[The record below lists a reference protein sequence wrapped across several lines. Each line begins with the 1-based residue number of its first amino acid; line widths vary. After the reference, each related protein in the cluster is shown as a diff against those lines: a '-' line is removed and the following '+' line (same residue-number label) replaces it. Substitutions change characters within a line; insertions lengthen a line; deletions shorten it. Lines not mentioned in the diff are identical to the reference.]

1 MPIEKS
7 KLAHAITA
15 HFNAL
20 KTQSI
25 EVPEWGENGLP
36 ALLYF
41 DPVTVGER
49 IELEQ
54 YEEDYLVRV
63 LIKKACLPDGTPAFT
78 LADRALLL
86 HGASAAVVSRIANR
100 ILVADSLDPKLTGS
114 FRRRA
119 RQRRP
124 LKCGLSD

>member
-1 MPIEKS
+1 MPATKS
-7 KLAHAITA
+7 KIANAISA

-20 KTQSI
+20 KAQSI
-25 EVPEWGENGLP
+25 EVPEWKENGLP
-36 ALLYF
+36 TLLYF

-63 LIKKACLPDGTPAFT
+63 LIKKAQLPDGSPAFT

-86 HGASAAVVSRIANR
+86 NGASAAVVSRIANR
-100 ILVADSLDPKLTGS
+100 ILIADSMEPKLTGES
-114 FRRRA
+114 S
-119 RQRRP
+119 P
-124 LKCGLSD
+124 PGEKTETS